1 MRKIWKC
8 YKSSAKKEIWVITQ
22 KNGGKEAKM
31 QRDGSLEIS
40 GWETPNSPGNVFEE
54 SSKSDVLKF

>member
-1 MRKIWKC
+1 M
-8 YKSSAKKEIWVITQ
+8 ITQ

-54 SSKSDVLKF
+54 SSKSVKILVNFMRNF